1 MEQIIMNVDFNR
13 KVRTMLSYSGLSL
26 NVLAKTMNISRQ
38 TLANRMNLELNSDM
52 QNKILNALYFAAG
65 PAMADKLK
73 ELESTIDYLDENW
86 F

>member
-1 MEQIIMNVDFNR
+1 MNIDFNR

-38 TLANRMNLELNSDM
+38 TLANRMNLELNSEM

-65 PAMADKLK
+65 PDLAEDLK
-73 ELESTIDYLDENW
+73 ELETTLDYLEEQHG
-86 F
+86 